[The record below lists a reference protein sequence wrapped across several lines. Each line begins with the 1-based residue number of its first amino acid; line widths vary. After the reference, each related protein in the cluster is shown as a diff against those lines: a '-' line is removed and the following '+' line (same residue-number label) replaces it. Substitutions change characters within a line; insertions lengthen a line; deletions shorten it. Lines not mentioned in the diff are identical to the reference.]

1 LAYQLSCSVPL
12 ARQPTQ
18 DKENVMR
25 KHLISVA
32 AGAVLIVGLA
42 GIAGPAQAT
51 PVAAHVPTCK
61 GALLHVGHSRTQG
74 ATGHGSVVL
83 RFRNISQSTCKMR
96 GYPGVDALGRGG
108 RVLKHAKRTLNGFAG
123 GADAVRTIVL
133 QSFRVDSALVEWHN
147 FNFRTGGTCRFSAKI
162 AVTPPNTFRTTRF
175 PVSVS
180 LCALQVH
187 PVVHGRTGT
196 G

>member
-1 LAYQLSCSVPL
+1 L
-12 ARQPTQ
+12 
-18 DKENVMR
+18 EIVMR
-25 KHLISVA
+25 RLVLSIVVGVVLVA
-32 AGAVLIVGLA
+32 GLTTVVSL
-42 GIAGPAQAT
+42 AQAAS
-51 PVAAHVPTCK
+51 AATGVPTCK
-61 GALLHVGHSRTQG
+61 GALIKVTHTRTQG
-74 ATGHGSVVL
+74 ATGHGSMVL

-123 GADAVRTIVL
+123 GAHAVRTIL
-133 QSFRVDSALVEWHN
+133 LHSFRVSSATVEWRN
-147 FNFRTGGTCRFSAKI
+147 FTVHGRSCHFSAKT

-175 PVSVS
+175 RVSVS

-187 PVVHGRTGT
+187 PVVKGRTGN

>member
-1 LAYQLSCSVPL
+1 L
-12 ARQPTQ
+12 
-18 DKENVMR
+18 EIVMR
-25 KHLISVA
+25 RLLVTIVAGVVLVAGLTSV
-32 AGAVLIVGLA
+32 VV
-42 GIAGPAQAT
+42 PAQAAT
-51 PVAAHVPTCK
+51 EAARVPTCK
-61 GALLHVGHSRTQG
+61 GALLKVTHSRTQG

-83 RFRNISQSTCKMR
+83 RFRNISQSTCRIR

-123 GADAVRTIVL
+123 GAHAIRTIRL
-133 QSFRVDSALVEWHN
+133 HSFQVSSATVEWRN
-147 FNFRTGGTCRFSAKI
+147 FTAHGGSCRFSAKI

-175 PVSVS
+175 RVAVS

-187 PVVHGRTGT
+187 PVVHGRSGS